1 MPRGPPYTPGEDAD
15 ILATLSPTPV
25 RMAALR
31 ERTGRTDAA
40 LRKRYQRLRG
50 GGGGQAEA
58 LPARAADDGWFMDPP
73 PSSPSPSG

>member
-1 MPRGPPYTPGEDAD
+1 MLRGPPYTPAEDAD

-31 ERTGRTDAA
+31 ERTGRTPAA

-50 GGGGQAEA
+50 GGGDGGGQAETKT
-58 LPARAADDGWFMDPP
+58 ARAAGDGWDGGAFP
-73 PSSPSPSG
+73 GR

>member
-1 MPRGPPYTPGEDAD
+1 MPRGPLYTPGEDAD

-50 GGGGQAEA
+50 GDGGGERDETKT
-58 LPARAADDGWFMDPP
+58 ARAAGDGGAFP
-73 PSSPSPSG
+73 GR